1 MATRRPTP
9 DAPKPAQLTPVQMRA
24 AIPKLQRRIAELE
37 AVDLSTVRQRGEARF
52 DALQQKLDDTLIE
65 IFGAG
70 SIEHN
75 RYHISSLDTAG
86 ISIYGDTPLHDI
98 VEGYRRGIEQAVSNL
113 GTIIELFSE
122 KLGDLGETPEGRAAR
137 AFGDLDLYAEIARA
151 CSKLFHDGH
160 YADAVEDACKVL
172 DLLVKMRS
180 GRVDLSGTDL
190 MLKVFSP
197 KAPILRFNELQTD
210 THKSEQQ
217 GMMYL
222 YAGAMLALRNP
233 RAHELVEDH
242 PERALEYLGLLSL
255 LAKSLDRASKS

>member
-1 MATRRPTP
+1 MATRKTP
-9 DAPKPAQLTPVQMRA
+9 PESPKPANLTPVQMRA
-24 AIPKLQRRIAELE
+24 AIPRLERRIEELK
-37 AVDLSTVRQRGEARF
+37 AVDFASIRQRGEARF
-52 DALQQKLDDTLIE
+52 DALQQKLDDTLIA
-65 IFGAG
+65 IFGAD
-70 SIEHN
+70 SIEYY

-86 ISIYGDTPLHDI
+86 INIYGTPFDKV

-113 GTIIELFSE
+113 RTIIDLFTE

-137 AFGDLDLYAEIARA
+137 TFGDLDLHPEIARA

-160 YADAVEDACKVL
+160 YANAVEDACKVL
-172 DLLVKMRS
+172 DSLVKMRS
-180 GRVDLSGTDL
+180 GRGDLSGTDL
-190 MLKVFSP
+190 MLTVFSQ
-197 KAPILRFNELQTD
+197 KAPILKFNELQTE
-210 THKSEQQ
+210 THKSEQM

-255 LAKSLDRASKS
+255 LAKSLDQASK